1 MGVLIIILI
10 VVVIYYYKV
19 FKPRRMKEQEAY
31 WDQQVNEAI
40 EGDFVS
46 EGMQTLA
53 VMLALCGSKKLAE
66 KPADIGIF
74 CVAQGDQFLF
84 QLKVRADY
92 LIYLVKHLND
102 GVRDAKGNIVRTYEE
117 MLEDDLDEIVE
128 EAKKTEQRLEDVS
141 LFSELGISYRL
152 DPEDEYDEWMIFE
165 KQIYIPNRAHV
176 EALKL
181 AIEKSYPDYIGHKRI
196 RFIY

>member
-53 VMLALCGSKKLAE
+53 VMLALC
-66 KPADIGIF
+66 
-74 CVAQGDQFLF
+74 
-84 QLKVRADY
+84 
-92 LIYLVKHLND
+92 
-102 GVRDAKGNIVRTYEE
+102 
-117 MLEDDLDEIVE
+117 
-128 EAKKTEQRLEDVS
+128 
-141 LFSELGISYRL
+141 
-152 DPEDEYDEWMIFE
+152 
-165 KQIYIPNRAHV
+165 
-176 EALKL
+176 
-181 AIEKSYPDYIGHKRI
+181 
-196 RFIY
+196 

>member
-1 MGVLIIILI
+1 MWGR
-10 VVVIYYYKV
+10 Y
-19 FKPRRMKEQEAY
+19 
-31 WDQQVNEAI
+31 
-40 EGDFVS
+40 
-46 EGMQTLA
+46 
-53 VMLALCGSKKLAE
+53 
-66 KPADIGIF
+66 
-74 CVAQGDQFLF
+74 
-84 QLKVRADY
+84 ADY

-196 RFIY
+196 SFIY